1 MQAEQIKE
9 SAISPTALTDKEL
22 ISFAERYLD
31 TGMPLSFQ
39 KEVVKRFDNVLTVNP
54 RSIYEVAGI
63 PSDCASVFG

>member
-39 KEVVKRFDNVLTVNP
+39 KEVLKRFNQRIN
-54 RSIYEVAGI
+54 G
-63 PSDCASVFG
+63 